1 MKVSE
6 EGLKLLKHHEG
17 FRKRP
22 YQCAAKIWTIGYGHA
37 MYPEQMKIP
46 ATPEGMALRKAFP
59 LNADDNRIWSKE
71 EIGELLVKDVVRFE
85 RAVKRFISVPLRQFE
100 FDALISAV
108 YNLGAGWLQRSQVRQ
123 KINRGDKKGAMASLL
138 KYNKGGGVV
147 LKGLDRRRKDEV
159 ALFLRG
165 SDERD

>member
-17 FRKRP
+17 FRKKP

-37 MYPEQMKIP
+37 MYPAQMKIP
-46 ATPEGMALRKAFP
+46 ATPEGMAARKAFP
-59 LNADDNRIWSKE
+59 LKPEDNRVWSVE

-85 RAVKRFISVPLRQFE
+85 RAVKRFISVPLRQCE
-100 FDALISAV
+100 FDALISAT
-108 YNLGAGWLQRSQVRQ
+108 YNLGPGWLQRSQVRQ
-123 KINRGDKKGAMASLL
+123 KINRGDKKGAMESLL

-147 LKGLDRRRKDEV
+147 LRGLDKRRKDEV
-159 ALFLRG
+159 ALFMRK
-165 SDERD
+165 

>member
-17 FRKRP
+17 FRKKP

-46 ATPEGMALRKAFP
+46 ATLEGMALRKAFP
-59 LNADDNRIWSKE
+59 LNAEDNRVWSKE
-71 EIGELLVKDVVRFE
+71 EIGALLVKDVVRFE
-85 RAVKRFISVPLRQFE
+85 RAIKRFISVPLRQCE
-100 FDALISAV
+100 FDALVSAV
-108 YNLGAGWLQRSQVRQ
+108 YNLGPGWLQRSPVRQ

-147 LKGLDRRRKDEV
+147 LRGLDNRRKDEAAMFMREEYGV
-159 ALFLRG
+159 I
-165 SDERD
+165 